1 MRCLTSKVL
10 QKEKFLKQ
18 WKILRFPKPA
28 AKTTFRS
35 LMLSFLILA
44 KLRNSN
50 RFSRKAKKSTHLITG
65 LSRYRHW
72 FEKVIEKVVHD
83 QKNELHSGKKIL
95 CNSQSGF
102 LDQYIQWF
110 RSYLCERMFFIE
122 IENKPSDY
130 RKISC
135 GEAEDSILGPLLFLI
150 YVNDMPQAVKSNLF
164 LYTLYTSCLDIEM
177 SKKLKKQLNKDFEN
191 ACDWFIDNKL
201 SIHI

>member
-1 MRCLTSKVL
+1 
-10 QKEKFLKQ
+10 
-18 WKILRFPKPA
+18 
-28 AKTTFRS
+28 
-35 LMLSFLILA
+35 
-44 KLRNSN
+44 
-50 RFSRKAKKSTHLITG
+50 
-65 LSRYRHW
+65 
-72 FEKVIEKVVHD
+72 
-83 QKNELHSGKKIL
+83 
-95 CNSQSGF
+95 
-102 LDQYIQWF
+102 
-110 RSYLCERMFFIE
+110 MFFIE

-177 SKKLKKQLNKDFEN
+177 SKKLKKQLNKEFEN